1 MQACTTG
8 SFEYPFFSCMKYQD
22 VRCIHY
28 FPVSGQ
34 GAKKPGSSGAPRPGT
49 AKKAD
54 GGSAS
59 AKSQAAEA
67 SEDVEVELSFIWLE
81 TS

>member
-8 SFEYPFFSCMKYQD
+8 FCDYPFFCCIKYRD
-22 VRCIHY
+22 ARCINY
-28 FPVSGQ
+28 YPVSGQ
-34 GAKKPGSSGAPRPGT
+34 AAKKPASSGAPRPGT

-67 SEDVEVELSFIWLE
+67 SEDVEVELLLIWLE
-81 TS
+81 T

>member
-1 MQACTTG
+1 MNYRG
-8 SFEYPFFSCMKYQD
+8 
-22 VRCIHY
+22 VRCINY
-28 FPVSGQ
+28 YLVSGQ
-34 GAKKPGSSGAPRPGT
+34 AAKKPGSSGAPRPGT

-67 SEDVEVELSFIWLE
+67 SEDVEVELLFIWLE